1 MADHWWWRPGWR
13 PGRRVYPLTSLIG
26 PAQFWPHISAACSS
40 AMLPAAPYEAAL
52 AGHTASAE
60 TIPLR
65 GI

>member
-1 MADHWWWRPGWR
+1 MAISD
-13 PGRRVYPLTSLIG
+13 VIPLTSLIG